1 MTKAEL
7 VKYLEKFDDNAEI
20 LYVQYS
26 DYRILEE
33 KDIDLFRAVPKRLYV
48 MRSHPTMSE
57 ENKAKEKDFIVFPG
71 N

>member
-20 LYVQYS
+20 LYNQYS
-26 DYRILEE
+26 DYSILEE
-33 KDIDLFRAVPKRLYV
+33 KDIELIRAVPKSFYV

-57 ENKAKEKDFIVFPG
+57 ENKAKEKDFIIFPG

>member
-20 LYVQYS
+20 LYCMHS
-26 DYRILEE
+26 DYSILEAN
-33 KDIDLFRAVPKRLYV
+33 DIELIRAVPKRFYV

-57 ENKAKEKDFIVFPG
+57 ENKAKEKDFIIFPG